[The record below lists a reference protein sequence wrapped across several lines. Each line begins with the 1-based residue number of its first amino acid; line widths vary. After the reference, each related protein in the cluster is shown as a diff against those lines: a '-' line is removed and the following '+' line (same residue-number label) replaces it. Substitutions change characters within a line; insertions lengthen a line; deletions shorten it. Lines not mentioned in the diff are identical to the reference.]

1 MDNNQTQQPKPNE
14 KNLEKPIVTTSVHE
28 IKEITFEEL
37 VNNAKKN
44 NK

>member
-1 MDNNQTQQPKPNE
+1 MDNNQNQQPKANE